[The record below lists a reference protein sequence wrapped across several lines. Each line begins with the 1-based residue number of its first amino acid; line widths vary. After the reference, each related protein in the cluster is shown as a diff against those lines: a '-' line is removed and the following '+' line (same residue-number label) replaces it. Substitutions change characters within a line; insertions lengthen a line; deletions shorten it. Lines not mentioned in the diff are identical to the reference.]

1 MFGRFFVVL
10 ASGAAAVIAAQL
22 PIGILTTV
30 GAVRM
35 DNAEVRGTGTVLE
48 GSVIETSLNPARLT
62 LKNGTRCELSPDSRV
77 KVYDTR
83 FLLEKGATQF
93 HSSGLFPIM
102 VNSLSVAPA
111 ASSTIRV
118 FKVSPKTLEVSA
130 VSGQAEVR
138 NSSGLLIARVFPGSA
153 LDFDQEPGGGAAPP
167 EKVSGKVEKSAD
179 GHFYLTDV
187 TTKTTFEL
195 LGDNLDKS
203 VGNCIAVT
211 GSPDPNTATQIHVMT
226 LSDVSCK
233 KLGLAAGPAAGGAA
247 AGASTGLSTPA
258 IVAII
263 GGVAVAGGLG
273 GAAAAGVFSG
283 GSPRTIS
290 GQ

>member
-1 MFGRFFVVL
+1 VFGRFFVVL

-48 GSVIETSLNPARLT
+48 GSVIETSTNPAQLT

-83 FLLEKGATQF
+83 FLLEKGASQF
-93 HSSGLFPIM
+93 HSAGVFPIV
-102 VNSLSVAPA
+102 VNSLSVAPT

-138 NSSGLLIARVFPGSA
+138 NASGLLIAKVFPGSA
-153 LDFDQEPGGGAAPP
+153 LDFDQEPGGPATT

-179 GHFYLTDV
+179 GHYFLTDV

-195 LGDNLDKS
+195 IGDDLDKS
-203 VGNCIAVT
+203 VGNCAAVT
-211 GSPDPNTATQIHVMT
+211 GTPDANAATQIHIATV
-226 LSDVSCK
+226 SQVSCK
-233 KLGLAAGPAAGGAA
+233 KLGLAAGTAAGAA

>member
-1 MFGRFFVVL
+1 VFGRFSVLL
-10 ASGAAAVIAAQL
+10 ASVGAAAIAAQL

-35 DNAEVRGTGTVLE
+35 DNAEVRGTGTVLN
-48 GSVIETSLNPARLT
+48 GSVIETVANPAQLT
-62 LKNGTRCELSPDSRV
+62 LKNGARFELSPDSRV

-83 FLLEKGATQF
+83 FLLEKGASQF
-93 HSSGLFPIM
+93 HSSSVFPIV
-102 VNSLSVAPA
+102 VNSLTVAPT

-138 NSSGLLIARVFPGSA
+138 NASGLLIARVFPGSA
-153 LDFDQEPGGGAAPP
+153 LDFDQEPGGAAAP
-167 EKVSGKVEKSAD
+167 EKVSGKMEKSAD
-179 GHFYLTDV
+179 GHYYLTDV

-195 LGDNLDKS
+195 VGDNLDKS

-211 GSPDPNTATQIHVMT
+211 GSPDPNTATQIHVMII
-226 LSDVSCK
+226 SEVSCK
-233 KLGLAAGPAAGGAA
+233 KLGLTAGSAAGGAA

-263 GGVAVAGGLG
+263 GGVAVGGGLS
-273 GAAAAGVFSG
+273 GAAVAGVFSG

>member
-1 MFGRFFVVL
+1 MFGRFFFVL
-10 ASGAAAVIAAQL
+10 ASGAVAMIAAQL
-22 PIGILTTV
+22 PIGILTTI

-48 GSVIETSLNPARLT
+48 GSVIETSTNPAQLT
-62 LKNGTRCELSPDSRV
+62 LKNGTRCELSPDSKV
-77 KVYDTR
+77 KVYDKR
-83 FLLEKGATQF
+83 ILLEKGASQF
-93 HSSGLFPIM
+93 HSAGVFPIV
-102 VNSLSVAPA
+102 VNSLSVAPT

-118 FKVSPKTLEVSA
+118 YKVGPKTLEVSA

-138 NSSGLLIARVFPGSA
+138 NASGLLIARVFPGSA
-153 LDFDQEPGGGAAPP
+153 LDFDQEPGGGATAP

-179 GHFYLTDV
+179 GHYYLTDV

-195 LGDNLDKS
+195 VGDNLDKS
-203 VGNCIAVT
+203 VGSCVAVT
-211 GSPDPNTATQIHVMT
+211 GTPDANAATQIHVMT
-226 LSDVSCK
+226 ISDVPCK
-233 KLGLAAGPAAGGAA
+233 KLGLPAGAAGGAA

-258 IVAII
+258 IIAII
-263 GGVAVAGGLG
+263 GGVAVGGSLG